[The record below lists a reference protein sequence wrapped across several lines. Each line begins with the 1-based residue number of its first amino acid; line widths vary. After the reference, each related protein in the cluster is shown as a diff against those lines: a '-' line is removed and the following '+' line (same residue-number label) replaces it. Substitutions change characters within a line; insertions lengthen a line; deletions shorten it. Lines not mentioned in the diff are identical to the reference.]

1 MRLFLRLSRWND
13 LKDVYARQAELATD
27 PARKKERL
35 FVLGQVYDRE
45 LQDAP
50 RAIETYTSILDM
62 DPDDLDALQALDRLY
77 LQTERW
83 YDLLNVLERQT
94 ELSSS
99 SAEVVLVATASVS
112 CGRTSSKMQAGPRKP
127 ISACWPWIPR
137 TSRP

>member
-1 MRLFLRLSRWND
+1 MTTATRTALDNLVRLFLRLSRWND
-13 LKDVYARQAELATD
+13 LKDIYARQAELATD

-45 LQDAP
+45 LQDAA

-94 ELSSS
+94 ELS
-99 SAEVVLVATASVS
+99 VVGGRGGVAALPH
-112 CGRTSSKMQAGPRKP
+112 R
-127 ISACWPWIPR
+127 
-137 TSRP
+137 

>member
-1 MRLFLRLSRWND
+1 
-13 LKDVYARQAELATD
+13 V
-27 PARKKERL
+27 RKKERL

-45 LQDAP
+45 LQDAA

-99 SAEVVLVATASVS
+99 AAE
-112 CGRTSSKMQAGPRKP
+112 
-127 ISACWPWIPR
+127 
-137 TSRP
+137 